1 MTLGPRAKLALIL
14 GGFALPIMASFLF
27 YAFLRP
33 APTAN
38 YGELLLPPESITRG
52 TFTRAGGDAF
62 RFQQLA
68 GRWILLASDSGACP
82 DACRAKLVAMRQ
94 VRLAL
99 GREGDRVTLVTVLAD
114 GSALP
119 PGLEAEQ
126 PEMVFAR
133 ATAALPPS
141 SATADRAH
149 IYLVDPLGNVMLRW
163 PAQPDYKRMKADLD
177 RLLRA
182 SQIG

>member
-14 GGFALPIMASFLF
+14 GGFALPIIASFLF

-33 APTAN
+33 VPTAN
-38 YGELLLPPESITRG
+38 YGELLLPPESITRSA
-52 TFTRAGGDAF
+52 FARPAGEPF
-62 RFQQLA
+62 RFPQLG
-68 GRWILLASDSGACP
+68 GRWILLASDSGACA

-99 GREGDRVTLVTVLAD
+99 GREAERVAMVTVLGDA
-114 GSALP
+114 SPLP
-119 PGLEAEQ
+119 AGLAAEQ
-126 PEMVFAR
+126 PDMVFAR
-133 ATAALPPS
+133 ATAPLPPS

-163 PAQPDYKRMKADLD
+163 PAQPDYKRMKGDLD

-182 SQIG
+182 SQVG